1 MTKDKDGAIKSS
13 REIALAVIMEITSS
27 GNFSHKVISRTL
39 NSYQHLEKQERALIS
54 RLCEGTIERLL
65 TLDYIINCYSST
77 KVNKMKPLIRNLL
90 RMSVYQLKY
99 MDSIPESAVCNE
111 AVKIAKKRGFQ
122 NLSGFVNGIL
132 RNIIRNP
139 EKATLPE
146 KDLSIHYSVPSWLVE
161 ELLEQY
167 DEATVKGILA
177 AALNIKETTIRCNLN
192 KTSVTDLIKMLEDE
206 NIKVRQGNYLPF
218 ALKISNYNYLNQ
230 LDSFQKGLF
239 NVQDESSMLV
249 GVVAGV
255 KQNDYVIDVCAAPG
269 GKSLHIASLLD
280 GTGHVSSRD
289 VSEYKLTLIEDNV
302 KRLGL
307 NNISVQLKDA
317 LILEEADIEKAD
329 LVIADLPCSGLGV
342 ISKKPDIK
350 YNMTKEKLDSLAIL
364 QRDILKVVSQYVKP
378 GGTLIYSTC
387 TINKKENI
395 NNVLWFINESNF
407 TLESLDDYLP
417 DNLKDDSTKKGYLQ
431 LLPGIHDSDGFFIAR
446 LKKKL

>member
-1 MTKDKDGAIKSS
+1 MTKEKDGAAKSL
-13 REIALAVIMEITSS
+13 REIALSVITEITSE

-39 NSYQHLEKQERALIS
+39 NSYQRLEKQERAFIS
-54 RLCEGTIERLL
+54 RLCEGTIERLI
-65 TLDYIINCYSST
+65 TLDFIINCYSNT

-132 RNIIRNP
+132 RNIVRNP
-139 EKATLPE
+139 EKAQIPE
-146 KDLSIHYSVPSWLVE
+146 DDFSIKYSVPKWLVD
-161 ELLEQY
+161 ELIHQY
-167 DEATVKGILA
+167 DKDTVAAILNA
-177 AALNIKETTIRCNLN
+177 SLKEKETTIRCNLN
-192 KTSVTDLIKMLEDE
+192 KMKVNELSKVLEDE
-206 NIKVRQGNYLPF
+206 HIRVRPGNYLPY

-230 LDSFQKGLF
+230 LDSFNQGLF

-249 GVVAGV
+249 GAISGV
-255 KQNDYVIDVCAAPG
+255 NKDNYVIDVCAAPG
-269 GKSLHIASLLD
+269 GKSLHIASLLN
-280 GTGHVSSRD
+280 GSGHVSSRD
-289 VSEYKLTLIEDNV
+289 VSGYKLTLIEDNV

-307 NNISVQLKDA
+307 NNVSVKLKDA
-317 LILEEADIEKAD
+317 LILEEDDIEKAD
-329 LVIADLPCSGLGV
+329 LLIADLPCSGLGV

-350 YNMTKEKLDSLAIL
+350 YNMTKEKLDSLVLL

-387 TINKKENI
+387 TINKEENI
-395 NNVLWFINESNF
+395 NNVLWFIHHFDFE
-407 TLESLDDYLP
+407 LEALDDYLP